1 MSPGP
6 RILLLDSDYEFFE
19 GIERLLRAWFG
30 FDLDLIYLRD
40 PAELEMA
47 RSARPPGSGGILDGL
62 DLVIAETAFPGEER
76 GPREMFHYYDE
87 VFKER
92 EVPVM
97 ILGEGLDRRLGLDA
111 LRAGLLDTLEK
122 KDLHLPTLE
131 ARVHRA
137 LNLSRRIREHREM
150 SAELHSMRAER
161 SAADQEMAELN
172 ATVERMRGELE
183 QEYETKLTL
192 EKDKNR
198 MQSVFGMYVDPKIV
212 EGILNDEITVDQKG
226 RRESVT
232 VMFADLRGYTSMTE
246 DMDPEKVISFLNEF
260 FTSMTEV
267 IMGYEGMVDKY
278 IGDGIM
284 CLFGT
289 PIEDPEHRDKALL
302 TAMEMFSIFEL
313 WQTNWESNYGIRPA
327 MGIGLASGDVV
338 VGNVGSF
345 QKISYTAVGDTVN
358 LAARLE
364 SMAKPGEVL
373 ISSDLFENLTE
384 ASRDKYI
391 FEPLDPIDIRGKRGK
406 HQVYRLVREF
416 AADDIL
422 QFG

>member
-1 MSPGP
+1 M
-6 RILLLDSDYEFFE
+6 
-19 GIERLLRAWFG
+19 IERLLRAWFG
-30 FDLDLIYLRD
+30 QDLDLIHLQD

-47 RSARPPGSGGILDGL
+47 RNSQTSGILDAL
-62 DLVIAETAFPGEER
+62 DLVITELQFAHE
-76 GPREMFHYYDE
+76 PRSATELLPWLGDIFE
-87 VFKER
+87 ER
-92 EVPVM
+92 EVPVVV
-97 ILGEGLDRRLGLDA
+97 LTESPERNLQ
-111 LRAGLLDTLEK
+111 LRAFQAGVADYFEKSSMQLSLLEIRLQ
-122 KDLHLPTLE
+122 
-131 ARVHRA
+131 RV
-137 LNLSRRIREHREM
+137 LDPSRRQKSSDAKSASDSTARELQDQQAKIYDLNVTIEQ
-150 SAELHSMRAER
+150 MR
-161 SAADQEMAELN
+161 
-172 ATVERMRGELE
+172 TELE
-183 QEYETKLTL
+183 QEYQNKLLL
-192 EKDKNR
+192 EKDKSR

-212 EGILNDEITVDQKG
+212 EGILSEEITVDQKG
-226 RRESVT
+226 RRQNVT

-246 DMDPEKVISFLNEF
+246 DMESEKVISFLNEF

-289 PIEDPEHRDKALL
+289 PLPDPEHRDRALL

-313 WQTNWESNYGIRPA
+313 WQTNWETNYGIRPA

-373 ISSDLFENLTE
+373 VSNDLFENLTE
-384 ASRDKYI
+384 ASRSKYT

-406 HQVYRLVREF
+406 HQVYRLIQEF
-416 AADDIL
+416 DADDIL